1 MTDAPLG
8 ERELDVM
15 AALWR
20 LGSGTVSEV
29 REAVG
34 DPLAYTTILT
44 ILRNLET
51 KRFVRR
57 EEEGRAHRY
66 FPVVAQQS
74 AQRNALSRVL
84 HSFFGGSPKALLA
97 QLVHDEELSA
107 EELQEL
113 ARSLAAVDAKTS
125 NEVGGRSTPANATR
139 RGPGPSKRGAP

>member
-8 ERELDVM
+8 ERELEVM

-20 LGSGTVSEV
+20 LGSGTVNEV
-29 REAVG
+29 RDAVG

-113 ARSLAAVDAKTS
+113 ARSLAVVGDETSHDAASRVAAAKSTR
-125 NEVGGRSTPANATR
+125 RSATR
-139 RGPGPSKRGAP
+139 SKRGAP